1 MCAINVAPSVTR
13 PASAAGICATA
24 FTRRLVASTAA
35 PAEAPGAL
43 PGLTR
48 GELLCQAF
56 EAYRLLLPTAQIS
69 FEHTVFLATALARGD
84 QLRFGRCSDCG
95 GLLVTERFPLRSR
108 RCHHCA
114 SPMQSRC

>member
-1 MCAINVAPSVTR
+1 TAVLASVLSLLGVV
-13 PASAAGICATA
+13 PAALSAQ
-24 FTRRLVASTAA
+24 
-35 PAEAPGAL
+35 PPGAL

-56 EAYRLLLPTAQIS
+56 EAYRLLVPAAQILS
-69 FEHTVFLATALARGD
+69 GTPVFLAPALARGD
-84 QLRFGRCSDCG
+84 QLLFGRCSDCG
-95 GLLVTERFPLRSR
+95 GLLVTERFPLRAR